1 MCGRGG
7 GREGRG
13 GRGSWVDIGED
24 VLAGGGEKGGGGGR
38 DREGG
43 IEEEGGESKET
54 PLSLR
59 VCAFLFTL
67 QFHSQK

>member
-1 MCGRGG
+1 M
-7 GREGRG
+7 
-13 GRGSWVDIGED
+13 DIGED